1 MAAGKPELSA
11 VQMGL
16 MVDEMKAYFDKVMR
30 EQNDRVREMVL
41 AEVAK

>member
-1 MAAGKPELSA
+1 MAESKPELSA
-11 VQMGL
+11 VQMQL
-16 MVDEMKAYFDKVMR
+16 MIDEMKAYFDKVMR